1 MTSHL
6 ALVGATATG
15 KTELALAAAR
25 VLGDVEIV
33 SVDSMQVYRGMD
45 IGTAKATPDE
55 RAEVPHHVI
64 DLADPSEDFSV
75 ARFQAAAHEALAG
88 IEGRG
93 RRALVVGGT
102 GLYYQALVD
111 RMELPGQDP
120 ACRAELEARSREPG
134 GLDELYRELAER
146 DPVAA
151 DRIDPRNERRI
162 VRALEVTLATGRPF
176 SSFGPGLFASAPE
189 SLPLR
194 AAGVWMPRAAASA
207 RIVERFTAMRAQGL
221 VDEVAAL
228 AAAPSGMS
236 RTARAAIGYKE
247 VLEALEGRISL
258 DAALSRSVDRTRQLA
273 RRQRMWFRRDRRI
286 AWVGTTNK
294 PLAALPALLA
304 LWKAP

>member
-1 MTSHL
+1 MTTHL

-25 VLGDVEIV
+25 ALGDVEIV

-45 IGTAKATPDE
+45 IGTAKATPGE
-55 RAEVPHHVI
+55 QAEMPHHLI

-75 ARFQAAAHEALAG
+75 ARFQAAARQALDD
-88 IEGRG
+88 IERRG

-111 RMELPGQDP
+111 RLDLPGDHP
-120 ACRAELEARSREPG
+120 AVRAELQARGSEPG
-134 GLDELYRELAER
+134 GLDALYRELTAR

-151 DRIDPRNERRI
+151 GRIDPGNERRI
-162 VRALEVTLATGRPF
+162 VRALEVILATGRPF
-176 SSFGPGLFASAPE
+176 SSFGPGLFASTHEA
-189 SLPLR
+189 LPLQ
-194 AAGVWMPRAAASA
+194 AAGVWMPRGASA
-207 RIVERFTAMRAQGL
+207 TRIAERFAGMRAQGL
-221 VDEVAAL
+221 VDEVSAL
-228 AAAPSGMS
+228 AAAPAGLS

-258 DAALSRSVDRTRQLA
+258 EAALSRAVDRTRQLA
-273 RRQRMWFRRDRRI
+273 RRQRMWFRRDHRI
-286 AWVGTTNK
+286 AWVGTANK